1 MVDRFT
7 TPRVTANGV
16 IGQVATTEVPRFA
29 APATFAL
36 VPDLSTVTS
45 ADVAVVGVPFDST
58 VSYRN
63 GARFGPS
70 HIRAASRLLR
80 PYNPEANAWPFLA
93 QQVVDVGDIACNP
106 YDIDASLTSI
116 EGGVRDC
123 LDIASRIL
131 VLGGDHTIALPTLR
145 ALHAKH
151 GPISVIHFDA
161 HLDTWDTYFGQPYL
175 HGTPFRRA
183 SEEGLLDREG
193 CIHVGIRGGLYG
205 AVDMSDD
212 RALGF
217 MTVRAHEIHLDGPRS
232 VVERISSRVADR
244 PVYVSVDIDVLDPA
258 YAPGTGTPESGG
270 LASWQLLLMLREL
283 AGLNLV
289 GGDIVEVSPP
299 YDHAEITGIAAAHIG
314 YELLSAWAPPIDDS
328 ALKTR

>member
-1 MVDRFT
+1 MTDAFRV
-7 TPRVTANGV
+7 PRVSANGIV
-16 IGQVATTEVPRFA
+16 GQVATTEVPRFA

-36 VPDLSTVTS
+36 VPDLATVTT

-80 PYNPEANAWPFLA
+80 PYNPEADAWPFLA

-106 YDIDASLTSI
+106 YDIDASLKAI

-123 LDIASRIL
+123 LDIAPRVL

-151 GPISVIHFDA
+151 GPISVVHFDA

-205 AVDMSDD
+205 AVDMVDD

-217 MTVRAHEIHLDGPRS
+217 MAVRCHEIHLDGPAT
-232 VVERISSRVADR
+232 VVERIRSRVGDR

-270 LASWQLLLMLREL
+270 LAAWQLLYMLRQL

-289 GGDIVEVSPP
+289 GGDIVEVAPP

-314 YELLSAWAPPIDDS
+314 YELLSAWAPPLDDS